1 MQHKARVLIVDDD
14 PVILEVI
21 GDILK
26 TQGYQVVVA
35 PNGGAGIRELERS
48 YFDLVLTDL
57 VMPDVDGM
65 EVLDYVVTKTPK
77 TSCIILTGHG
87 TIKSSVEAIKK
98 GAFDYITKPIT
109 ADELLVVIEKALK
122 FRNLEE
128 ENLRLKREL
137 KESYGYDNLIGTSN
151 AIRKIYDL
159 IEKVADTDGTVLIS
173 GASGTG
179 KELIARAIHYNSS
192 RSDRPLVVINCGAIP
207 EELLESE
214 LFGHEKGAFTGA
226 YKSRIGRFEMANGGT
241 IFLDEIGEMSP
252 ALQVKLLRV
261 LQEKKFERVG
271 GTKTIHVDVR
281 IIAATNKNLT
291 AVINKGKFR
300 EDLYYRLNVIPIKVA
315 PLKQRK
321 SDIPLLIDYF
331 LKNFQ
336 KGEEK
341 RITGFSPEAMDA
353 MLRYDWPGNVRELE
367 NVIKRLTIL
376 CDGEV
381 AKVEDLP
388 EHIPQK
394 RGSIHPSEEVFLENG
409 VTLHQAVEDYEKRLI
424 LDALERSN
432 WVKTRAA
439 KLLNI
444 NRTTLVEKIK
454 KQNLAETASAASL
467 K

>member
-1 MQHKARVLIVDDD
+1 MARVLIVDDD

-26 TQGYQVVVA
+26 KNGYEVVAA
-35 PNGGAGIRELERS
+35 PNGMAGIRELERK

-65 EVLDYVVTKTPK
+65 EVLDHVVTTSPK
-77 TSCIILTGHG
+77 AICIILTGHA

-98 GAFDYITKPIT
+98 GAFDYVTKPIT

-128 ENLRLKREL
+128 ENLRLKKEL
-137 KESYGYDNLIGTSN
+137 RQTYGYDNLVGTSN
-151 AIRKIYDL
+151 AIKQIYDL
-159 IEKVADTDGTVLIS
+159 IEKVADTDGTVLII

-261 LQEKKFERVG
+261 LQERKFERVG

-291 AVINKGKFR
+291 TAINKGKFR
-300 EDLYYRLNVIPIKVA
+300 EDLYYRLNVIPMKVP

-321 SDIPLLIDYF
+321 SDIHLLIDHF
-331 LKNFQ
+331 LKKFQ
-336 KGEEK
+336 KGVEK
-341 RITGFSPEAMDA
+341 KITGFSPEATDA
-353 MLRYDWPGNVRELE
+353 MLKYDWPGNVRELE

-376 CDGEV
+376 CDDEV
-381 AKVEDLP
+381 VTVDDLP
-388 EHIPQK
+388 EHIPHK
-394 RGSIHPSEEVFLENG
+394 GRAVRVVEEDLLEKG
-409 VTLHQAVEDYEKRLI
+409 ETLHDAVEDYEKRLI
-424 LDALERSN
+424 LGALERSD
-432 WVKTRAA
+432 WVKTKAA

-454 KQNLAETASAASL
+454 KQNLTESASA
-467 K
+467 

>member
-1 MQHKARVLIVDDD
+1 MARVLIVDDD

-26 TQGYQVVVA
+26 KNGYEVVAA
-35 PNGGAGIRELERS
+35 PNGAAGIRELERK

-57 VMPDVDGM
+57 VMPDVDGI
-65 EVLDYVVTKTPK
+65 EVLNHVVSTTPK
-77 TSCIILTGHG
+77 AICIILTGHG

-109 ADELLVVIEKALK
+109 GDELLVVIEKALK

-128 ENLRLKREL
+128 ENIRLKKEL
-137 KESYGYDNLIGTSN
+137 QQTYGYDNLVGTSN
-151 AIRKIYDL
+151 AIKNIYDL

-192 RSDRPLVVINCGAIP
+192 RCDRPLVVINCGAIP

-291 AVINKGKFR
+291 TAINKGKFR
-300 EDLYYRLNVIPIKVA
+300 EDLYYRLNVIPMKVP

-321 SDIPLLIDYF
+321 SDIPLLIDHF
-331 LKNFQ
+331 LKKFQ
-336 KGEEK
+336 KGAK
-341 RITGFSPEAMDA
+341 KKITDFSPEAMDA
-353 MLRYDWPGNVRELE
+353 MLKYDWPGNVREVE

-376 CDGEV
+376 CDDEV
-381 AKVEDLP
+381 VTVDDLP
-388 EHIPQK
+388 EHIPHK
-394 RGSIHPSEEVFLENG
+394 GRAVRVVEEDFLEKGETSYLHLHSLLKFLQKMINEQRYIGLSLFQGWNLHRDDVQAIVQIFPKFTLING
-409 VTLHQAVEDYEKRLI
+409 
-424 LDALERSN
+424 SG
-432 WVKTRAA
+432 
-439 KLLNI
+439 
-444 NRTTLVEKIK
+444 
-454 KQNLAETASAASL
+454 
-467 K
+467 

>member
-1 MQHKARVLIVDDD
+1 MARVLIVDDD

-21 GDILK
+21 GEIL
-26 TQGYQVVVA
+26 TTNGHEVVAA
-35 PNGGAGIRELERS
+35 PNGVAGIRELERK

-65 EVLDYVVTKTPK
+65 EVLDHVVTKSPK
-77 TSCIILTGHG
+77 TICIILTGHG

-128 ENLRLKREL
+128 ENLRLKKEL
-137 KESYGYDNLIGTSN
+137 QQTYGYDNLVGTSN
-151 AIRKIYDL
+151 VIKKIYEL

-179 KELIARAIHYNSS
+179 KELIARAIHYSSS

-291 AVINKGKFR
+291 TAINKGKFR
-300 EDLYYRLNVIPIKVA
+300 EDLYYRLNVIPMKVP

-321 SDIPLLIDYF
+321 SDIPLLIDHF
-331 LKNFQ
+331 LKKFQ
-336 KGEEK
+336 KGAEK
-341 RITGFSPEAMDA
+341 KITGFSPDVMDA

-376 CDGEV
+376 CDDEV
-381 AKVEDLP
+381 VTVNDLP
-388 EHIPQK
+388 EHIPHK
-394 RGSIHPSEEVFLENG
+394 GKAVRVVDEDLFEKG
-409 VTLHQAVEDYEKRLI
+409 VTLHDAVEDYEKKLI
-424 LDALERSN
+424 LNALERSD
-432 WVKTRAA
+432 WVKTKAA

-454 KQNLAETASAASL
+454 KQNLSESASA
-467 K
+467 

>member
-1 MQHKARVLIVDDD
+1 MARVLIVDDD

-26 TQGYQVVVA
+26 KNGYEVVAA
-35 PNGGAGIRELERS
+35 PNGAAGIRELERK

-65 EVLDYVVTKTPK
+65 EVLNHVVSTSPK
-77 TSCIILTGHG
+77 AICIILTGHG

-128 ENLRLKREL
+128 ENIRLKKEL
-137 KESYGYDNLIGTSN
+137 QQTYGYDNFVGTSN
-151 AIRKIYDL
+151 AIKNIYDL

-192 RSDRPLVVINCGAIP
+192 RCDRPLVVINCGAIP

-281 IIAATNKNLT
+281 ITAATNKNLT
-291 AVINKGKFR
+291 TAINKGKFR
-300 EDLYYRLNVIPIKVA
+300 EDLYYRLNVIPMKVP

-321 SDIPLLIDYF
+321 SDIPLLIDHF
-331 LKNFQ
+331 LKKFQ
-336 KGEEK
+336 KGAEK
-341 RITGFSPEAMDA
+341 KITGFSPEVMDA
-353 MLRYDWPGNVRELE
+353 MLKYDWPGNVRELE

-376 CDGEV
+376 CDDEV
-381 AKVEDLP
+381 VTVDDLP
-388 EHIPQK
+388 EHIPHK
-394 RGSIHPSEEVFLENG
+394 GRAVRVVEEDFLEKG
-409 VTLHQAVEDYEKRLI
+409 ETLHDAVEDYEKRLI
-424 LDALERSN
+424 LGALERSD
-432 WVKTRAA
+432 WVKTKAA

-454 KQNLAETASAASL
+454 KQNLTESASA
-467 K
+467 

>member
-1 MQHKARVLIVDDD
+1 MARVLIVDDD

-26 TQGYQVVVA
+26 KNGYEVVAA
-35 PNGGAGIRELERS
+35 PNGAAGIRELERK

-65 EVLDYVVTKTPK
+65 EVLNHVVSTSPK
-77 TSCIILTGHG
+77 AICIILTGHG

-128 ENLRLKREL
+128 ENIRLKKEL
-137 KESYGYDNLIGTSN
+137 QQTYGYDNLVGTSN
-151 AIRKIYDL
+151 AIKNIYDL

-192 RSDRPLVVINCGAIP
+192 RCDRPLVVINCGAIP

-291 AVINKGKFR
+291 TAINKGKFR
-300 EDLYYRLNVIPIKVA
+300 EDLYYRLNVIPMKVP

-321 SDIPLLIDYF
+321 SDIPLLIDHF
-331 LKNFQ
+331 LKKFQ
-336 KGEEK
+336 KEAEK
-341 RITGFSPEAMDA
+341 KITAFSPEAMDA
-353 MLRYDWPGNVRELE
+353 MLKYDWPGNVREVE

-376 CDGEV
+376 CDDEV
-381 AKVEDLP
+381 VTVEDLP
-388 EHIPQK
+388 EHIPHK
-394 RGSIHPSEEVFLENG
+394 GRAVRVVEEDFLEKG
-409 VTLHQAVEDYEKRLI
+409 VTLHDAVEDYEKRLI
-424 LDALERSN
+424 LGALERSD
-432 WVKTRAA
+432 WVKTKAA

-454 KQNLAETASAASL
+454 KQNLTESASA
-467 K
+467 

>member
-1 MQHKARVLIVDDD
+1 MAQVLIIDDD

-21 GDILK
+21 GEILK
-26 TQGYQVVVA
+26 TRGFQVVAA
-35 PNGGAGIRELERS
+35 PNGGAGIRELERD
-48 YFDLVLTDL
+48 YYDLVLTDL

-65 EVLDYVVTKTPK
+65 QVLEHVVATTPK
-77 TSCIILTGHG
+77 TTCIVLTGHG
-87 TIKSSVEAIKK
+87 TIRSSVEAIKK

-128 ENLRLKREL
+128 ENFRLKKEL
-137 KESYGYDNLIGTSN
+137 QQTYGYDNLVGTSN
-151 AIRKIYDL
+151 AIKKIYEL

-179 KELIARAIHYNSS
+179 KELIARAIHYDSS

-261 LQEKKFERVG
+261 LQEKRFERVG
-271 GTKTIHVDVR
+271 GTKTIHVDAR
-281 IIAATNKNLT
+281 IIAATNKNLI
-291 AVINKGKFR
+291 AALNKGKFR
-300 EDLYYRLNVIPIKVA
+300 EDLYYRLNVIPIKVP
-315 PLKQRK
+315 PLRQRK
-321 SDIPLLIDYF
+321 SDIPLLIDF
-331 LKNFQ
+331 FMKKFQ
-336 KGEEK
+336 KGKEK
-341 RITGFSPEAMDA
+341 KITGFSPEAMDA
-353 MLRYDWPGNVRELE
+353 MLKYDWPGNVRELE

-376 CDGEV
+376 CDYQVVGC
-381 AKVEDLP
+381 EDLP

-394 RGSIHPSEEVFLENG
+394 GRSIQPVEEDFLEDG
-409 VTLHQAVEDYEKRLI
+409 VTLHKAVEDYEKRLI
-424 LDALERSN
+424 LGALERSN

-454 KQNLAETASAASL
+454 KQNLVETGSAGSI